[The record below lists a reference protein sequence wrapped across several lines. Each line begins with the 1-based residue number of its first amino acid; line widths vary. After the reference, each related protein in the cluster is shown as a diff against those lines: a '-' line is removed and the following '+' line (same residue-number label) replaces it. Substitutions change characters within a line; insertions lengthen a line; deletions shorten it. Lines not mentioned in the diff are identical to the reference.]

1 MKERKPY
8 KVVIT
13 RTVTTVESAE
23 RTVFAEN
30 EDDAKVLGR
39 YEDVSYWKSCGSN
52 EVIKVT
58 HVLSEHEVSAAPTTY
73 GELAQ
78 RVALEVA
85 AGDARN

>member
-1 MKERKPY
+1 MNERKPY
-8 KVVIT
+8 KVTIT

-23 RTVFAEN
+23 RTVFAES

-39 YEDVSYWKSCGSN
+39 YEDVSYWKSCASN

-58 HVLSEHEVSAAPTTY
+58 CVQREHEAVSETY
-73 GELAQ
+73 AQLAQ
-78 RVALEVA
+78 RVAQDVA